1 MLHPLILVALGG
13 ALGAMARYGLSSLM
27 IRQLDPFKFP
37 WPTFCVN
44 VLGCLCAGLFLALAE
59 RANGISSEARLF
71 IVTGLLGG
79 FTTFSA
85 FGMETLSL
93 IRRGELLTALSYA
106 SLSVI
111 VGLCAMWLAYGL
123 MKLVLAA

>member
-13 ALGAMARYGLSSLM
+13 ALGSMARYGLSSLM

-44 VLGCLCAGLFLALAE
+44 VLGCLCAGLFLAVSEHGDGVSAE
-59 RANGISSEARLF
+59 TRLLV
-71 IVTGLLGG
+71 VTGLLGG

-93 IRRGELLTALSYA
+93 IRRGDLLMALSYV

-111 VGLCAMWLAYGL
+111 MGLCAMWLAYAL
-123 MKLVLAA
+123 MKLVLA

>member
-13 ALGAMARYGLSSLM
+13 ALGSMARYGLSSLM

-44 VLGCLCAGLFLALAE
+44 VLGCLRAGLFLAVSERGDGVSAE
-59 RANGISSEARLF
+59 TRLLV
-71 IVTGLLGG
+71 VTGLLGG

-93 IRRGELLTALSYA
+93 IRRGDLLMALSYV

-111 VGLCAMWLAYGL
+111 MGLCAMWLAYAL
-123 MKLVLAA
+123 MKLVLA